1 MKSETSII
9 GRWS

>member
-1 MKSETSII
+1 II